1 MQNFI
6 HNVLKNQLI
15 LIALA
20 ILILFGGFYS
30 YKKLPIE
37 AFPDV
42 SPSLVQVF
50 TVTEG
55 LSPDDVEKYVSYPI
69 ETLMNGLPKVNKIRS
84 VSNFGL
90 SVVSIYFED
99 GTDIYFARQIV
110 NERLQEARGAIPEG
124 FGSPELGPISSSMG
138 LILFYYLKD
147 ETGTR
152 SLEELRAIQDWL
164 IKLQLQTVQG
174 VTEVLGIGGFEKQYQ
189 VIVKP
194 QKLLEYGIS
203 IAELSEQIKANGL
216 NAGAQFIERNGEEYI
231 IRSVG
236 LYNQISDIQNVIIK
250 SDDGTPVYLSDLA
263 EVKIGGAI
271 RRGIETHNGSE
282 EVVAGM
288 VVKLYGENSSTVIAR
303 VEEKIKDINKSLPE
317 GLSVVPYY
325 EQKSLIEKCL
335 STVSNALF
343 QGIALVALIIFV
355 FLRSFNPSII
365 VALSIPFSVL
375 FTMICMHYLQISANL
390 MSFGGL
396 AIAIGM
402 MVDGPIVI
410 VENVCRAL
418 QESSGKEE
426 KKDVVTKASAELL
439 QSIIFSILI
448 IIVVFLPL
456 FSLSGVEG
464 KMFKPLAYTVALAML
479 GSLIYSIFLAPVLSN
494 LLLNFKQSKQE
505 EDTKQN
511 SFKEAYE
518 SLLRKFTQ
526 SKILNLSTIVLLLF
540 LGLIS
545 MNFLGS
551 EFTPTLQEGSLVIK
565 LTAPPSTALEQTKK
579 ITQLIEKRVM
589 KIHEVKE
596 ILSRVG
602 RGEVGAHADPVNNAE
617 MYIVL
622 KPKNQWKDIKTQK
635 DLERAVRE
643 KLEGFPG
650 VLFNITQPIEM
661 TVDELL
667 EGVQADL
674 AIKVFGDDLNL
685 LKSNA
690 DKISE
695 LVKKVKGARDV
706 QVGQIS
712 GSPQLVIE
720 PNRKQI
726 ARYGINLAE
735 VQELIKTAIGGK
747 TVAQLYEGIKR
758 FDIYIRFNEAERKD
772 PEAISRLL
780 VTAPNGV
787 RVPLVQIANIKE
799 IIGPRQITRE
809 DNQRFITIQ
818 ANVRDRDIG
827 SFVEEA
833 SALLDKQIKL
843 PVGYFVTW
851 GGQFSLQQ
859 EANKRLMI
867 VVPLAL
873 ALVFL
878 LLYMNFNSIKNS
890 LLILINIPLALI
902 GGLLALLINGQN
914 LSVPS
919 SIGFI
924 ALFGIALENGLVL
937 ISYLEQL
944 IQDGLE
950 LNKAVIKAALLRLR
964 PVLMTAL
971 TTGLGLIP
979 LLVSTGVGSEV
990 QRPLATVV
998 IGGLISSTVL
1008 TLLVLPSLYKWFH
1021 EKMEGN

>member
-6 HNVLKNQLI
+6 SQVLKNQLI

-20 ILILFGGFYS
+20 VLILFGGFYS

-50 TVTEG
+50 TITEG

-69 ETLMNGLPKVNKIRS
+69 ETLMNGLPKVQKIRS
-84 VSNFGL
+84 ISNFGL

-110 NERLQEARGAIPEG
+110 NERLQEAREAIPEG
-124 FGSPELGPISSSMG
+124 FGSPQLGPISSSMG

-164 IKLQLQTVQG
+164 VKLQLQTVQG

-189 VIVKP
+189 VIVNP

-216 NAGAQFIERNGEEYI
+216 NAGAQFIERNGEEYV
-231 IRSVG
+231 IRSIG
-236 LYNQISDIQNVIIK
+236 LYNKISDIQNVIIK

-271 RRGIETHNGSE
+271 RRGIETRNGTE
-282 EVVAGM
+282 EVIAGM
-288 VVKLYGENSSTVIAR
+288 VVKLYGENSSIVIAR
-303 VEEKIKDINKSLPE
+303 VEDKIQDINKSLPE
-317 GLSVVPYY
+317 GLSIVPYY

-335 STVSNALF
+335 STVTNALF
-343 QGIALVALIIFV
+343 QGIVLVALVIFV
-355 FLRSFNPSII
+355 FLRTLNPSII

-375 FTMICMHYLQISANL
+375 FTMICMHYLNISANL

-418 QESSGKEE
+418 KDSSTDD
-426 KKDVVTKASAELL
+426 KKSVVIKASAELL
-439 QSIIFSILI
+439 QSIVFSILI

-456 FSLSGVEG
+456 FSLTGVEG

-479 GSLIYSIFLAPVLSN
+479 GSLLYSVFLAPVLSN
-494 LLLNFKQSKQE
+494 LLLKKQTESEEKKESKF
-505 EDTKQN
+505 TN
-511 SFKEAYE
+511 SYE
-518 SLLRKFTQ
+518 SLLKTFTQ
-526 SKILNLSTIVLLLF
+526 SKSLNIITISVLIL
-540 LGLIS
+540 LGVFS
-545 MNFLGS
+545 MGLLGS
-551 EFTPTLQEGSLVIK
+551 EFTPTLQEGNLVIK

-579 ITQLIEKRVM
+579 ITQLVEKRIM
-589 KIHEVKE
+589 QIHEVKE
-596 ILSRVG
+596 VLSRIG

-617 MYIVL
+617 IYVIL
-622 KPKNQWKDIKTQK
+622 KEKKEWRDIKSQE
-635 DLERAVRE
+635 DLENALRA

-674 AIKVFGDDLNL
+674 AIKVFGDDLDK
-685 LKSNA
+685 LKAKA
-690 DKISE
+690 DKIAE
-695 LVKKVKGARDV
+695 TINRVRGARDV

-712 GSPQLVIE
+712 GSPQLMIK

-726 ARYGINLAE
+726 ARYGINLGE
-735 VQELIKTAIGGK
+735 VQELIKAAIGGE
-747 TVAQLYEGIKR
+747 TVSQLYEGIKR
-758 FDIYIRFNEAERKD
+758 FDIFIRFDEADRND
-772 PEAISRLL
+772 IQAIKRLL
-780 VTAPNGV
+780 ITAPNGA
-787 RVPLVQIANIKE
+787 RVPLGQIAEIKE

-809 DNQRFITIQ
+809 NNQRFITIQ

-833 SALLDKQIKL
+833 SSRIDKEIKL
-843 PVGYFVTW
+843 PTGYFVSW
-851 GGQFSLQQ
+851 GGQFRLQQ

-902 GGLLALLINGQN
+902 GGLLALLISGQN

-944 IQDGLE
+944 IEEGLV
-950 LNKAVIKAALLRLR
+950 LSKAVIKATLLRLR

-979 LLVSTGVGSEV
+979 LLLSSGVGSEV
-990 QRPLATVV
+990 QKPLATVV
-998 IGGLISSTVL
+998 IGGLVSSTIL

-1021 EKMEGN
+1021 EKTEEN